1 MNIKNYEAHS
11 ANTDVETKR
20 LTKLPSLPYIFQK
33 HIWAHK
39 QVQTMQILHHQGAV
53 YLEPQSNRASIHLDM
68 YGTVGSKKEKEGGKK
83 NTRRCTEKTAC
94 AYQQCFIH
102 DCSRKILASI
112 KSSME

>member
-11 ANTDVETKR
+11 AKTVTDVETKC

-33 HIWAHK
+33 HIWVHK

-68 YGTVGSKKEKEGGKK
+68 YGTADSKKEKEG
-83 NTRRCTEKTAC
+83 EKTQMHRENGVRISAVL
-94 AYQQCFIH
+94 H
-102 DCSRKILASI
+102 T
-112 KSSME
+112 

>member
-83 NTRRCTEKTAC
+83 NTQMHRENGVRVSAVLHTWLLSEDTGK
-94 AYQQCFIH
+94 H
-102 DCSRKILASI
+102 
-112 KSSME
+112 